1 MSYTTC
7 LKCGSRCK
15 EKELDI
21 NLECWHCQY
30 HFERKMVALR
40 KITDT
45 SSSGNGKK
53 MPYFETIDK
62 KLRNKIMQDVVDL
75 YKIEIKN
82 KRTLIEYL
90 NEKYNIKL
98 TTNVF
103 SRITSLEHLAS
114 YGLSWKFELQKLKR
128 VK

>member
-1 MSYTTC
+1 
-7 LKCGSRCK
+7 
-15 EKELDI
+15 
-21 NLECWHCQY
+21 
-30 HFERKMVALR
+30 MVALR